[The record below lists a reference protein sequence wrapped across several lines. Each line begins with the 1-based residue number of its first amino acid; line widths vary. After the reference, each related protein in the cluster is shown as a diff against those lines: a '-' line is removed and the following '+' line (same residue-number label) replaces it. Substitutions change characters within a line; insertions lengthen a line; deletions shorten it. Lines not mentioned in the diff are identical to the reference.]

1 MCGSS
6 AAMNEQ
12 PKGRCVLSGALTTGR
27 LPNGDFMCP
36 EYIDGLHRAG
46 DLDEKLEYTDG
57 YFARNKHLKKVVRDG
72 HVYAIT

>member
-1 MCGSS
+1 MH
-6 AAMNEQ
+6 EK

-36 EYIDGLHRAG
+36 EYIKGLRSIG
-46 DLDEKLEYTDG
+46 DLDERLEYSDTF
-57 YFARNKHLKKVVRDG
+57 FARNKHLKKAVRDG